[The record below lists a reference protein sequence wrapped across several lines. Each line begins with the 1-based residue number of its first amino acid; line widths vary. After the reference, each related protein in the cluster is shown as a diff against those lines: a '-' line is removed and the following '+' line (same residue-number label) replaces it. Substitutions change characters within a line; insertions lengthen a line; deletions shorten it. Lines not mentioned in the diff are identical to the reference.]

1 MDNLQ
6 YSKFTVTPLQ
16 NLPNILL
23 ILSIQL
29 LLNFSFIEAIPEEM
43 KMVPQVVIVVV
54 VQVTYRSYRKN
65 IFSELP
71 SISQL
76 LKSPQAVT
84 YFLTLKAGSSEE
96 FLESSNLPLNSQQ
109 SVKLFIIH
117 FRPPP
122 PFVPLTNQ
130 SRFLVSKLTTAAAA
144 KGNRSTLCLL
154 VRLA

>member
-1 MDNLQ
+1 
-6 YSKFTVTPLQ
+6 
-16 NLPNILL
+16 
-23 ILSIQL
+23 
-29 LLNFSFIEAIPEEM
+29 
-43 KMVPQVVIVVV
+43 MVPQVVIVVV

-96 FLESSNLPLNSQQ
+96 FLESSNLSLNSQQ

-122 PFVPLTNQ
+122 PFVPPNQ
-130 SRFLVSKLTTAAAA
+130 SIKISCLQIINSSRQRQREPQHFVPLGDISISLPSRTSNTVPPDDLMSINVYQKH
-144 KGNRSTLCLL
+144 NR
-154 VRLA
+154 